1 MRFFALL
8 IFLPL
13 QLVWFPLSLIGAG
26 LVAYRQIFVSKRLGV
41 SQTAVEILNGRW
53 TMDVFG
59 LRQDSAARKLA
70 ASIPNNSVLGLWLC
84 LFPLWAVY
92 KLLRVRF
99 LYPTLPAPERA
110 RFANLVPS
118 RTAEFD
124 ALIEENV
131 STADQFVI
139 LGAGLDTRSY
149 GRLEDRR
156 LKIFEVD
163 EAANQA
169 HKRKYLSA
177 AGIQSDYVH
186 FVEADFGRSDW
197 IQSLLASDY
206 DPSLRTIFLWEG
218 VTLYL
223 NDRDVSDTLRL
234 LQSNSAHASVVL
246 TDIYSQRIVE
256 LTRSKAIGWSLEM
269 TGEATKFGLDFSS
282 DPKRVL
288 SEFASLNEVQLNRY
302 QFLGSNYKKGPFVA
316 IAELVLG
323 QGQEA

>member
-1 MRFFALL
+1 MRFLALL
-8 IFLPL
+8 LFVPL
-13 QLVWFPLSLIGAG
+13 QLAWLPLSLIGAG
-26 LVAYRQIFVSKRLGV
+26 LVAYRQIVVSKRLGV

-59 LRQDSAARKLA
+59 MREDAAARKLA
-70 ASIPNNSVLGLWLC
+70 ASIPNNSLIGLWLS
-84 LFPLWAVY
+84 LFPLWAVH
-92 KLLRVRF
+92 KLLRVHF

-110 RFANLVPS
+110 GFANLVPS

-124 ALIEENV
+124 TLIAENV
-131 STADQFVI
+131 STADQLVI

-149 GRLEDRR
+149 GPLGRSR

-169 HKRKYLSA
+169 HKREHLGV
-177 AGIQSDYVH
+177 AGIESDHVR
-186 FVEADFGRSDW
+186 FVEANFGQGDW

-206 DPSLRTIFLWEG
+206 DPSGRTIFLWEG

-223 NDRDVSDTLRL
+223 TDRDVSDTLRL
-234 LQSNSAHASVVL
+234 LRLNSARASVVL
-246 TDIYSQRIVE
+246 VDIYSQRTVE

-282 DPKRVL
+282 DPKRAL
-288 SEFASLNEVQLNRY
+288 SEFVSMNKVQLDRH
-302 QFLGSNYKKGPFVA
+302 QFLGSNHKRGPFVT

-323 QGQEA
+323 QAREA